1 MDKEYEIINNNNNDV
16 VLSEI
21 MLIKEEIKEI
31 KKICNIFLNQ
41 ANMLQQSQTELVNVI
56 KDIISNN
63 DNNLKEIYKEL
74 E

>member
-1 MDKEYEIINNNNNDV
+1 MDKEYEIINNNNDI

-21 MLIKEEIKEI
+21 LLIKEEIKEI
-31 KKICNIFLNQ
+31 KKMCNIFLNQ
-41 ANMLQQSQTELVNVI
+41 ANILQQSQTELVNVI
-56 KDIISNN
+56 KDIILNN

>member
-1 MDKEYEIINNNNNDV
+1 MDKEYEIINNNNDV

-21 MLIKEEIKEI
+21 LLIKEEIKEI
-31 KKICNIFLNQ
+31 KNMCNIFLNQ
-41 ANMLQQSQTELVNVI
+41 ANILQQSQTELVSVI